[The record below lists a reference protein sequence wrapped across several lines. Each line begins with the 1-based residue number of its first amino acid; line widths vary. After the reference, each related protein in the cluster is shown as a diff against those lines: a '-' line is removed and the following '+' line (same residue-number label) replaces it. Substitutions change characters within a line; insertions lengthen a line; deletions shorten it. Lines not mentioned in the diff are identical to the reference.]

1 MQDDGYAFSNVADLL
16 SAMDPSFN
24 IMLERSLEAGLKH
37 AGVSKL
43 FIEEL
48 AHAIMRVNY
57 GQSPD
62 AHQFVGMCQDLIL
75 KNKNYKCL
83 FFWWIRK
90 CVFSWSR
97 NWFVVTSWW

>member
-1 MQDDGYAFSNVADLL
+1 
-16 SAMDPSFN
+16 MDPSFN
-24 IMLERSLEAGLKH
+24 MMLERSLEAGLKH

-62 AHQFVGMCQDLIL
+62 AHQFVGMQ
-75 KNKNYKCL
+75 
-83 FFWWIRK
+83 
-90 CVFSWSR
+90 VSR
-97 NWFVVTSWW
+97 F